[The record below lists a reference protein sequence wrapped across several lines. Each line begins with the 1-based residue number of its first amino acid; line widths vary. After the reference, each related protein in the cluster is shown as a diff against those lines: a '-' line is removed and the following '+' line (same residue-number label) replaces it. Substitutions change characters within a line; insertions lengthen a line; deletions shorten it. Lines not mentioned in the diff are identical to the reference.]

1 MTIQD
6 VSEALKVTPKTV
18 RRYIR
23 EGKLPAEQRRG
34 AHGPQ
39 WDIDPEAVN
48 AYTRRSSAV
57 EVMPPEYAPNH
68 NLSMD
73 KVTHGFSV
81 LHQEI
86 AHQSEE
92 IANLGLQIESL
103 REAITATTKPRPWWH
118 WWKS

>member
-6 VSEALKVTPKTV
+6 VSEALQVTPKTV

-39 WDIDPEAVN
+39 WEIDPEAVN

-68 NLSMD
+68 DLSMD
-73 KVTHGFSV
+73 KVTHEFSTLRQV
-81 LHQEI
+81 I
-86 AHQSEE
+86 ARQSEE
-92 IANLGLQIESL
+92 IANLGLQIEAL
-103 REAITATTKPRPWWH
+103 REAIPPITKPRPWWQ
-118 WWKS
+118 WWRS